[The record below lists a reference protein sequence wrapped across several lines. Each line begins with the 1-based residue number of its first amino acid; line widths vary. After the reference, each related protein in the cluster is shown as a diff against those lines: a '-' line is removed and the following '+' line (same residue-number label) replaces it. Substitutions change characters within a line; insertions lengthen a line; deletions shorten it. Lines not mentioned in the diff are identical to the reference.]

1 MAIVKHMSSK
11 NSHYSDGV
19 SYLTQ
24 QYDEKINKP
33 ILDQDGLLQE
43 RDEYLISYIRS
54 DGSYGDVHDWEKDC
68 RMTDIKY
75 NQNRSEGSIKT
86 HHYVVAFED
95 DDNVS
100 LEDCQKF
107 GEELAVEMFP
117 GTGHLVSAHPG
128 HVHIIVHSVRDA
140 EIEKQDWMKKRCE
153 YAAGA
158 KHNCSGT
165 FLRALKERVME
176 MSKERGLHQID
187 LLKPAKTRKTDKE
200 YHAEKSA
207 ARSGKIT
214 QKEFV
219 RRAIDA
225 VKDVATSPKHFC
237 ELLQEQGV
245 EVGRRSK
252 SVRYKTADGGK
263 WMRDNSLGTDY
274 EFSTIATRIKE
285 RQKTLQKPQNLS
297 LDDKIDRYMEMVEK
311 DKTAP
316 NRPTREHERS
326 L

>member
-11 NSHYSDGV
+11 NSHYADGV

-24 QYDEKINKP
+24 QYDEKLNQP

-43 RDEYLISYIRS
+43 RDEYLISYIKS
-54 DGSYGDVHDWEKDC
+54 DGSYGDIYDWEKDC

-75 NQNRSEGSIKT
+75 NQNRSEGAIKT

-95 DDNVS
+95 DDDIS
-100 LEDCQKF
+100 LEGCQLF
-107 GEELAVEMFP
+107 GEKLAADMFP

-176 MSKERGLHQID
+176 MTKELGLHQID
-187 LLKPAKTRKTDKE
+187 LLKPAKTRKTDRE

-207 ARSGKIT
+207 AKSGKIT

-219 RRAIDA
+219 RRAID
-225 VKDVATSPKHFC
+225 DVRDKAISPKHFC

-245 EVGRRSK
+245 EVGRRGK

-263 WMRDNSLGTDY
+263 WMRDTTLGTDY
-274 EFSTIATRIKE
+274 EFENVAILIKV
-285 RQKTLQKPQNLS
+285 RQKTIQEPQNLS
-297 LDDKIDRYMEMVEK
+297 LTDKIGRYKEMVEK
-311 DKTAP
+311 EKTP
-316 NRPTREHERS
+316 SKRPPKDWEME